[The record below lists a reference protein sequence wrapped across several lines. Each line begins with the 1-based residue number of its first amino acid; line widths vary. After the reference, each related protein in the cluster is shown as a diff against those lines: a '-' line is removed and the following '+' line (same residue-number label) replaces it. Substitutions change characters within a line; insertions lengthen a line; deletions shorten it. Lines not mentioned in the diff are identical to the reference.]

1 MYGRLFRVYIP
12 GFVAGRKNVI
22 RWLKN
27 SFSVAYYQ
35 IFGMTKKEQTPSVY
49 QLPRNEASVN
59 MFQFGRLWISQDEK
73 TVSFCQMKG
82 NTVQNFQQY

>member
-1 MYGRLFRVYIP
+1 MVDSS
-12 GFVAGRKNVI
+12 GFIFLASLQGEKMSSGG
-22 RWLKN
+22 WKN
-27 SFSVAYYQ
+27 SFSVASYQ

-73 TVSFCQMKG
+73 NSLFLPDEG
-82 NTVQNFQQY
+82 